1 MRDANNVCNLAKNC
15 QKANV
20 LVKPEK
26 GKAVLWYNHHVDNS
40 TGWLGQ
46 LDRYTFHGGCDVKRG
61 TKWIANSWISV
72 GEDRKKDILNWI
84 ELAEYEEEKS
94 DVKPSIDSGTDSIH
108 EEL

>member
-1 MRDANNVCNLAKNC
+1 MCNLAKNC
-15 QKANV
+15 RKANV
-20 LVKPEK
+20 VVEPEK

-46 LDRYTFHGGCDVKRG
+46 LDQYTFHGGCDVKRG

-72 GEDRKKDILNWI
+72 GEDRKTDILNWI
-84 ELAEYEEEKS
+84 ELNQYEEEKFNVTS
-94 DVKPSIDSGTDSIH
+94 STASEKDSTH